1 VAAYLKGVR
10 EKLPAHAEAR
20 ELFNEL
26 LFPIS
31 ETQHKRNLI
40 VIPDGQLH
48 RLPFGAFENLSGT
61 YFIQSHMIA
70 YAPSVTSFYLLGHE
84 AVHTER
90 SLQPL
95 LAVGGIPY
103 SQSTLRPV
111 TLMQGVS
118 SPTLGNLPYS
128 KQEVLDANSAI
139 GGTNELL
146 IGENATESAFKH
158 AASGRFGTIH
168 LAVHGFAN
176 DPDPDQASL
185 VLLPDPQAGEDG
197 LLHASEIA
205 MMHLNA
211 QLVVLSSCDTGVG
224 PIEGEEGI
232 STLSNSFLL
241 AGAKSVVSTLWPVED
256 TSSLFLMKR
265 FYSRIAAGDSP
276 ELALTNA
283 KREMLNSFGNKAV
296 PYFWA
301 GFTFEGVPGSPL
313 HP

>member
-1 VAAYLKGVR
+1 
-10 EKLPAHAEAR
+10 
-20 ELFNEL
+20 FNEL

-31 ETQHKRNLI
+31 EMQHKRNLI

-61 YFIQSHMIA
+61 YVIQSHMIA
-70 YAPSVTSFYLLGHE
+70 YAPSVTSFYLLSHE
-84 AVHTER
+84 AAR
-90 SLQPL
+90 SKMSLQPL
-95 LAVGGIPY
+95 LAVGGISY
-103 SQSTLRPV
+103 SQAALRPV
-111 TLMQGVS
+111 SLMQGLS
-118 SPTLGNLPYS
+118 KPALANLPYS
-128 KQEVLDANSAI
+128 KQEVLDANAAI
-139 GGTNELL
+139 GGTNVLL
-146 IGENATESAFKH
+146 IGKNATESAFKH

-185 VLLPDPQAGEDG
+185 ALLPDPQAGEDG
-197 LLHASEIA
+197 LLHASELA

-256 TSSLFLMKR
+256 TSSLFLMKQ

-276 ELALTNA
+276 ELALTKA
-283 KREMLNSFGNKAV
+283 KREMLSTFASRAV
-296 PYFWA
+296 
-301 GFTFEGVPGSPL
+301 
-313 HP
+313 